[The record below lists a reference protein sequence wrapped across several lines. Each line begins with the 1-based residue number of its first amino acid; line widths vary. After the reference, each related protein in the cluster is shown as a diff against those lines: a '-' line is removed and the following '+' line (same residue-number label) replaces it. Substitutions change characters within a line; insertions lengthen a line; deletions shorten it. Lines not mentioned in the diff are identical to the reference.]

1 MCGTFVTAVVTPNY
15 ILSLSR
21 ELPLFNDSFLIQPRN
36 PEQREIL
43 RIPAFKVND
52 KRGFDFIKKWN
63 YIDEQVRILFLT
75 GWNKEGYDFELV
87 FLNTTTF

>member
-1 MCGTFVTAVVTPNY
+1 MCGTFVSAVVTPNY

-36 PEQREIL
+36 QEQSEIL

-52 KRGFDFIKKWN
+52 KRGIDFIKKLN
-63 YIDEQVRILFLT
+63 YIEEQVRILFLI
-75 GWNKEGYDFELV
+75 G
-87 FLNTTTF
+87 